1 MASYKTAVKAVAILL
16 IEDDPGDTRLVE
28 EALKTCPVPVQVTVA
43 TDGEKALSLLMKEE
57 VKPDLVI
64 LDLSIP
70 KVPGL
75 SVLEQYQPKE
85 KPPIVVFS
93 STWGQTDIRRA
104 LALGAREVV
113 HKPMDVQA
121 FIDAVCGMVRK
132 WALGYPAAAT
142 EF

>member
-1 MASYKTAVKAVAILL
+1 VKAVAILL

-28 EALKTCPVPVQVTVA
+28 EALKTLPVPVQLTVA
-43 TDGEKALSLLMKEE
+43 TDGEKALSLLTKEE

-70 KVPGL
+70 KVSGI
-75 SVLEQYQPKE
+75 SVLEQYQPKG
-85 KPPIVVFS
+85 KPPLVVFS
-93 STWGQTDIRRA
+93 STWGQIDIRRA
-104 LALGAREVV
+104 LELGAREVV

-132 WALGYPAAAT
+132 WGLGGGQSADT
-142 EF
+142 DS

>member
-1 MASYKTAVKAVAILL
+1 
-16 IEDDPGDTRLVE
+16 VE
-28 EALKTCPVPVQVTVA
+28 EALKTCSVPVELTVA
-43 TDGEKALSLLMKEE
+43 GDGETALSLLTNEE
-57 VKPDLVI
+57 VKPDLII
-64 LDLSIP
+64 LDLNIP

-93 STWGQTDIRRA
+93 STWGQMDIRRA
-104 LALGAREVV
+104 LTLGAREVV

-132 WALGYPAAAT
+132 WALGYPPTAA